1 MKKKIIKKKN
11 YKKNQKMNLL
21 EDFKKVTVKS

>member
-21 EDFKKVTVKS
+21 EGLKKVTVKS